1 MVPRANPKACWGVWD
16 ETGVTKAKSQP
27 YVALPTVP
35 GSLDASVHAALK
47 YVLLLHG
54 AEAKREEPTSEKCP
68 QLHSRAKPEWP
79 LLSSGQAGLGSGTNW
94 SHQS

>member
-1 MVPRANPKACWGVWD
+1 MVPQANPKACWGVWD

-35 GSLDASVHAALK
+35 GSLDAPVHCFSYMEL
-47 YVLLLHG
+47 
-54 AEAKREEPTSEKCP
+54 RPSERNNCP

-79 LLSSGQAGLGSGTNW
+79 LLSSVPLGWAVGPTG
-94 SHQS
+94 HIRAKTY